1 MKRKLLLVLA
11 GVGLVA
17 CSGQKA
23 PQAPAVSAAKSS
35 SAPQV
40 PDHVAAPPIERG
52 ISLHDRATI
61 EFVLFGSQTDCSTR
75 MLTAVLLGHGVKHVE
90 GRRLSESQLVKDTN
104 DAFEKSA
111 AIYRVWLQKLQP
123 YPGVVTA
130 LKAVRVA
137 EYRCALDTVMGI
149 EKGSVDAD
157 TAGAEYRR
165 AFEKASRELHAE
177 LDAVP
182 VVADKDS
189 PNLPSG
195 LPVAAPAPST
205 SR

>member
-11 GVGLVA
+11 GVALVA
-17 CSGQKA
+17 CSTQKA
-23 PQAPAVSAAKSS
+23 PQAPAVSAANSS
-35 SAPQV
+35 SASQV
-40 PDHVAAPPIERG
+40 PDHPTALTIERG
-52 ISLHDRATI
+52 ISARDRATI
-61 EFVLFGSQTDCSTR
+61 EFMLYMSQSGCATR
-75 MLTAVLLGHGVKHVE
+75 MNSAVILGHGVKHVE
-90 GRRLSESQLVKDTN
+90 GRRLSESQLVKDSN

-111 AIYRVWLQKLQP
+111 AIYSVWLQKLQP

-137 EYRCALDTVMGI
+137 EYGCSLDTVMGI

-157 TAGAEYRR
+157 AAGAEYRR

-189 PNLPSG
+189 PGLPSG